1 MKQQLDLEVSVRA
14 ERGKNAARRL
24 RVAGRVPA
32 VLYGQGGDAVAIALD
47 RKEMTRLLGTPSGHN
62 RILNLKFDGA
72 QNTAGM
78 AVDWQV
84 DPLRGDL
91 LHVDV
96 KRVDLTK
103 KVTVMVPIRT
113 VGVAIG
119 VKEQGGFEEV
129 VLREVE
135 IECLPLDLPE
145 KIEIDITNLEVG
157 KSIRAGDLAG
167 SDKWTVRTNPSR
179 VLVHIVIKKA
189 EVEAVEEAAAPV
201 VAAEAGAEA
210 PKAEDKEGKPKEG
223 KAKEGKAKEGKA
235 KEGKSG
241 KSKEGKPE

>member
-1 MKQQLDLEVSVRA
+1 LKQQLDLEGSLRT

-32 VLYGQGGDAVAIALD
+32 VLYGLGEDAVAIALD
-47 RKEMTRLLGTPSGHN
+47 RKEMTRLLGSPAGHN
-62 RILNLKFDGA
+62 RILNVKLDGGKNA
-72 QNTAGM
+72 SGM

-96 KRVDLTK
+96 KRVDLTQ
-103 KVTVMVPIRT
+103 KVTVTVPIQT
-113 VGVAIG
+113 VGVAVG

-129 VLREVE
+129 VTREVE
-135 IECLPLDLPE
+135 IECLPLDVPE

-157 KSIRAGDLAG
+157 KAIRAGDLALNE
-167 SDKWTVRTNPSR
+167 SWTVRTTASR
-179 VLVHIVIKKA
+179 VLVHIVMKKA
-189 EVEAVEEAAAPV
+189 EVEAAEAAAPV

-210 PKAEDKEGKPKEG
+210 PKVDDSKAKDGKAKESKPKESKPKEG
-223 KAKEGKAKEGKA
+223 K
-235 KEGKSG
+235 S
-241 KSKEGKPE
+241 

>member
-1 MKQQLDLEVSVRA
+1 LKQQLDLEGSLRG

-24 RVAGRVPA
+24 RVAGRLPA
-32 VLYGQGGDAVAIALD
+32 VLYGLGQDALAITLD
-47 RKEMTRLLGTPSGHN
+47 RKEMTRILGSPSGHN
-62 RILNLKFDGA
+62 RILNVKLDGGT
-72 QNTAGM
+72 NTAGM

-96 KRVDLTK
+96 KRVDLSQK
-103 KVTVMVPIRT
+103 VIVTVPIQT
-113 VGVAIG
+113 VGVAVG

-129 VLREVE
+129 VTREVE
-135 IECLPLDLPE
+135 IESLPLDVPE

-157 KSIRAGDLAG
+157 KAIRAGDLAL
-167 SDKWTVRTNPSR
+167 SENWTVRTNPSR
-179 VLVHIVIKKA
+179 VLVHVVIKKA
-189 EVEAVEEAAAPV
+189 EVEAAEAAPV

-210 PKAEDKEGKPKEG
+210 PKAEDKDKEGKPKES
-223 KAKEGKAKEGKA
+223 KSKE
-235 KEGKSG
+235 G

>member
-1 MKQQLDLEVSVRA
+1 VKQQLDLEGSLRT

-47 RKEMTRLLGTPSGHN
+47 RKEMTRLLGSPSGHN
-62 RILNLKFDGA
+62 RILNLKLEGGNNA
-72 QNTAGM
+72 AGM

-84 DPLRGDL
+84 DPMRGDL

-96 KRVDLTK
+96 KRIDLTQ
-103 KVTVMVPIRT
+103 KVTVTVPIKT
-113 VGVAIG
+113 VGVAVG

-129 VLREVE
+129 VTREVE
-135 IECLPLDLPE
+135 IECLPLEVPE

-157 KSIRAGDLAG
+157 KSIRAGDLAANA
-167 SDKWTVRTNPSR
+167 SWTVRTNPTR

-189 EVEAVEEAAAPV
+189 EVEAAEAAAPV

-210 PKAEDKEGKPKEG
+210 APKAEDKDAKPAEGKAKEAKPKEGKPKEG
-223 KAKEGKAKEGKA
+223 KKG
-235 KEGKSG
+235 
-241 KSKEGKPE
+241 

>member
-1 MKQQLDLEVSVRA
+1 LKQQLDLQGSLRA

-32 VLYGQGGDAVAIALD
+32 VLYGMGQDAVPITLD
-47 RKEMTRLLGTPSGHN
+47 RKEMTRLLGSPSGHN
-62 RILNLKFDGA
+62 RILNLKLDSGA
-72 QNTAGM
+72 NAAGM

-103 KVTVMVPIRT
+103 PVIVTVPVQT
-113 VGVAIG
+113 YGVAVG

-129 VLREVE
+129 VTREVE
-135 IECLPLDLPE
+135 IECLPLEVPE
-145 KIEIDITNLEVG
+145 KIAIDITNLEVG
-157 KSIRAGDLAG
+157 KAIRASDLATE
-167 SDKWTVRTNPSR
+167 DKWTVRTAPSR
-179 VLVHIVIKKA
+179 VLVHIVMKKA
-189 EVEAVEEAAAPV
+189 EVEAAEVAATA

-210 PKAEDKEGKPKEG
+210 PKAEEGKPKEGKPKEG
-223 KAKEGKAKEGKA
+223 KPKEGKT
-235 KEGKSG
+235 
-241 KSKEGKPE
+241 